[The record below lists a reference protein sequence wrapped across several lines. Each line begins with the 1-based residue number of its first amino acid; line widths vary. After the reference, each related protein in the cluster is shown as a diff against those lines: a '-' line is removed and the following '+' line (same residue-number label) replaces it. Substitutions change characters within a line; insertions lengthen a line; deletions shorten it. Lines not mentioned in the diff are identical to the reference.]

1 MKTPYLLTALL
12 ICLGCIR
19 APAQQTS
26 STDPEHFKNV
36 DERGDSAM
44 GFSHEMTSHHFLLF
58 KDGGAIE
65 VEADNPNDAAS
76 KEAIRDHL
84 VKIPGMFSQGDF
96 QLPILIHGTVP
107 PGVDPMQRLKNE
119 ITYAAEITQKGAC
132 VRIRTENSE
141 ALQAIHAFLRFQIAD
156 HRTKDSIEVQ

>member
-44 GFSHEMTSHHFLLF
+44 GFSHEMTSHHFLIF

-65 VEADNPNDAAS
+65 VEADDPKDASNPRSFGQDPRHVLAGRFSAPYADPRDSASGRGPNAAI
-76 KEAIRDHL
+76 EERDHL
-84 VKIPGMFSQGDF
+84 RGGNHSKG
-96 QLPILIHGTVP
+96 
-107 PGVDPMQRLKNE
+107 RL
-119 ITYAAEITQKGAC
+119 
-132 VRIRTENSE
+132 RP
-141 ALQAIHAFLRFQIAD
+141 D
-156 HRTKDSIEVQ
+156 